1 LIEWR
6 VLITLR
12 LPPREPSRNP
22 SCVVHHMS
30 SSSTASPLL
39 PLPQLA
45 AAVAAELALP
55 PRNVVGALAL
65 FDEGNTLPFIA
76 RYRKEATGGLDE
88 TQLRAVQERADY
100 LRELAE
106 RRAAIRK
113 SIEEQGK
120 LTPELDA
127 QLAAVTTKQALEDLY
142 LPYKP
147 KRRTRATIARER
159 GLEPLA
165 DAVWAGTLDD
175 AAARD
180 AAASYVSAEREVP
193 GVDEALAG
201 ARDILSERVADDA
214 GHRGWVREL
223 TRRKGAVASRAMTGK
238 ENEVGKFQDYYD
250 FSEPLGT
257 IPSHRVLAIRRG
269 EEEGV
274 LAWSVAAPT
283 EEIVSGL
290 TDRVTQGRRATEQ
303 LKLVAQDAYKRLLSM
318 SIEVELRL
326 ELKTRADEEA
336 IAIFGRNLEQLLLAA
351 PAGERIVIGLDPG
364 FRTGVKV
371 AAVSRTG
378 AVLHTDAWMLH
389 QPDRFAAAL
398 LRLVAATG
406 AELIAIGNGTASR
419 ETEALVRQ
427 TLRSANLATPPQVV
441 VVSEAGASVY
451 SASEVAVAELPQLD
465 VSLRGAVSIARRLQD
480 PLAELVKIDPKS
492 IGVGQYQHDVNQQR
506 LKKRLEDV
514 VVSAVNHVGVEVNTA
529 SAALLSHVSGIGP
542 TLAENIV
549 KTRDERGGFGSR
561 RDLLTVPRLG
571 AKAFEQ
577 AAGFLRIRGA
587 VHPLDA
593 SAVHPERYA
602 LVERM
607 AADLGAPLAELIADE
622 KRLAAIDLTRY
633 VSDDVGLP
641 TLRDII
647 AELRK
652 PGRDPRAAFEAPAFR
667 DDVTEPKDLREG
679 MELEGVVTN
688 IVAFGA
694 FVDVGVHQDGLVHVS
709 QLADRYVS
717 DPNQVVTV
725 GQRVKVRVMSVDLQR
740 NRIALTM
747 KTQAGSDS
755 RPRSGERGAKAPRA
769 SGAKPTVDSAK
780 PFSIP
785 RSGTVAPNGMRFK

>member
-1 LIEWR
+1 M
-6 VLITLR
+6 
-12 LPPREPSRNP
+12 EPSQL
-22 SCVVHHMS
+22 SQI
-30 SSSTASPLL
+30 AS
-39 PLPQLA
+39 
-45 AAVAAELALP
+45 AVAAELALP
-55 PRNVVGALAL
+55 ARQVASTLAL
-65 FDEGNTLPFIA
+65 FAEGNTLPFVA

-88 TQLRAVQERADY
+88 TQLRAIQERSDY
-100 LRELAE
+100 LRELGD

-120 LTPELDA
+120 LTPELASRLD
-127 QLAAVTTKQALEDLY
+127 AVTTKQELEDLY

-165 DAVWAGTLDD
+165 DALWDGGVDDRAALAAAEAYVSDERGVPTVDD
-175 AAARD
+175 A
-180 AAASYVSAEREVP
+180 
-193 GVDEALAG
+193 LTG
-201 ARDILSERVADDA
+201 ARDILSERVAEDA

-223 TRRKGAVASRAMTGK
+223 TRRKGSVSARAATGK
-238 ENEVGKFQDYYD
+238 EKEVSKFQDYYD
-250 FSEPLGT
+250 YAEPLGT

-274 LAWSVAAPT
+274 LAWTIAAPA
-283 EEIVSGL
+283 EEIIAGL
-290 TDRVTQGRRATEQ
+290 TMRVAHGRRAEQ
-303 LKLVAQDAYKRLLSM
+303 QLRLVAQDAYKRLLAM

-351 PAGERIVIGLDPG
+351 PAGERLVIGLDPG

-389 QPDRFAAAL
+389 QPDRFAASL
-398 LRLVAATG
+398 VRLVTSSG

-419 ETEALVRQ
+419 ETEALVRS
-427 TLRSANLATPPQVV
+427 TLRDAQLASPPQVV

-451 SASEVAVAELPQLD
+451 SASELAVAELPGLD

-492 IGVGQYQHDVNQQR
+492 IGVGQYQHDVNQTR
-506 LKKRLEDV
+506 LKKRLEEI
-514 VVSAVNHVGVEVNTA
+514 VVSAVNRVGVEVNTA
-529 SAALLSHVSGIGP
+529 SAALLAYVSGIGP

-549 KTRDERGGFGSR
+549 ATRDARGGFPSR
-561 RDLLTVPRLG
+561 RALLEVPRLG

-577 AAGFLRIRGA
+577 AAGFLRVRGA

-602 LVERM
+602 LVERI
-607 AADLGAPLAELIADE
+607 AADLGVPLSALIANE
-622 KRLAAIDLTRY
+622 ATLASIDLAKY
-633 VSDDVGLP
+633 VSDEVGLP
-641 TLRDII
+641 TLQDIV
-647 AELRK
+647 AELRR

-667 DDVTEPKDLREG
+667 EDVTEPKDLREG
-679 MELEGVVTN
+679 MQLEGVVTN

-725 GQRVKVRVMSVDLQR
+725 GQRVKVRVLGVDLQR

-747 KTQAGSDS
+747 K
-755 RPRSGERGAKAPRA
+755 
-769 SGAKPTVDSAK
+769 SGAAADARPAAAAQRSKSDRRSAPAKPAVPAAK
-780 PFSIP
+780 PFTPKPGDI
-785 RSGTVAPNGMRFK
+785 APNGMRFR

>member
-1 LIEWR
+1 MHSVPL
-6 VLITLR
+6 
-12 LPPREPSRNP
+12 
-22 SCVVHHMS
+22 
-30 SSSTASPLL
+30 SPL
-39 PLPQLA
+39 A
-45 AAVAAELALP
+45 TAVAHELALP
-55 PRNVVGALAL
+55 PVQVASALAL
-65 FDEGNTLPFIA
+65 FDEGNTLPFVA

-88 TQLRAVQERADY
+88 TQLRAIQERSEY
-100 LRELAE
+100 LRELGE

-120 LTPELDA
+120 LTPEL
-127 QLAAVTTKQALEDLY
+127 AARLERVATKQELEDLY
-142 LPYKP
+142 LPFKP
-147 KRRTRATIARER
+147 KRRTRATIARDR

-165 DAVWAGTLDD
+165 DAMWEGTLDD
-175 AAARD
+175 ALAT
-180 AAASYVSAEREVP
+180 AAAGAYVSAEREVP
-193 GVDEALAG
+193 SVAEALAG
-201 ARDILSERVADDA
+201 ARDILSERVAEDA
-214 GHRGWVREL
+214 EYRGWVREL
-223 TRRKGAVASRAMTGK
+223 TRRKGRVASRAVTGK
-238 ENEVGKFQDYYD
+238 EQEVGKFQDYYD
-250 FSEPLGT
+250 FSEPLGG

-274 LAWSVAAPT
+274 LAWSIVAPAD
-283 EEIVSGL
+283 EIVAGL
-290 TDRVTQGRRATEQ
+290 TERVSRGRRAAEQ
-303 LKLVAQDAYKRLLSM
+303 LRQVAADAYKRLLAF

-398 LRLVAATG
+398 ARLVASSG

-419 ETEALVRQ
+419 ETEALVRR
-427 TLRSANLATPPQVV
+427 TLRDAELASPPQVV

-451 SASEVAVAELPQLD
+451 SASELAVAELPGLD

-506 LKKRLEDV
+506 LKKRLEDT
-514 VVSAVNHVGVEVNTA
+514 VVSAVNRVGVEVNTA
-529 SAALLSHVSGIGP
+529 SAALLAYVSGIGP

-549 KTRDERGGFGSR
+549 KLRDERGGFTSR
-561 RDLLTVPRLG
+561 KGLLEVPRLG

-577 AAGFLRIRGA
+577 AAGFLRVRGA
-587 VHPLDA
+587 AHPLDA

-607 AADLGAPLAELIADE
+607 AADIGVPLPALIADE
-622 KRLAAIDLTRY
+622 ARLASIELARY
-633 VSDDVGLP
+633 QSDDVGLP
-641 TLRDII
+641 TLKDIV
-647 AELRK
+647 AELAK

-667 DDVTEPKDLREG
+667 EDVTEPKDLREG

-709 QLADRYVS
+709 QLADRYVT
-717 DPNQVVTV
+717 DPNQVVAV
-725 GQRVKVRVMSVDLQR
+725 GQRVAVRVLSVDLPR

-747 KTQAGSDS
+747 KKATTADA
-755 RPRSGERGAKAPRA
+755 RPAPAPAKRQT
-769 SGAKPTVDSAK
+769 KPAAAEPK
-780 PFSIP
+780 PFTIP
-785 RSGTVAPNGMRFK
+785 KPGAIAPNGMRFR

>member
-1 LIEWR
+1 MPISLH
-6 VLITLR
+6 T
-12 LPPREPSRNP
+12 S
-22 SCVVHHMS
+22 
-30 SSSTASPLL
+30 
-39 PLPQLA
+39 LPQLA
-45 AAVAAELALP
+45 PLVAAELALP
-55 PRNVVGALAL
+55 PRNVAGALAL
-65 FDEGNTLPFIA
+65 FEEGNTLPFIA

-88 TQLRAVQERADY
+88 TQLRAVQERAGY

-106 RRAAIRK
+106 RRAAIRR
-113 SIEEQGK
+113 SIDEQQK
-120 LTPELDA
+120 LTSELDA
-127 QLAAVTTKQALEDLY
+127 QLAAVTSKQALEDLY

-165 DAVWAGTLDD
+165 DALWDGSLDD
-175 AAARD
+175 ASALD
-180 AAASYVSAEREVP
+180 AASSYVSAEREVAT
-193 GVDEALAG
+193 VDDALAG

-223 TRRKGAVASRAMTGK
+223 TRKKGDVASRAVTGK

-250 FSEPLGT
+250 FREPLGS

-274 LAWSVAAPT
+274 LTWNVAAPT
-283 EEIVSGL
+283 DEIVRGL
-290 TDRVTQGRRATEQ
+290 TERVTHGRRATGQ
-303 LKLVAQDAYKRLLSM
+303 LRRVAQDAYRRLIAF

-364 FRTGVKV
+364 FRTGVKA

-378 AVLHTDAWMLH
+378 AVLHTDAWLLH

-398 LRLVAATG
+398 LRLVATTG

-427 TLRSANLATPPQVV
+427 TLRSANLAALPQVV

-451 SASEVAVAELPQLD
+451 SASELAVAELPGLD

-492 IGVGQYQHDVNQQR
+492 IGVGQYQHDLNQQR

-514 VVSAVNHVGVEVNTA
+514 VVSAVNRVGVEVNTA

-549 KTRDERGGFGSR
+549 KSRDDRGGFGSR
-561 RDLLTVPRLG
+561 RELLAVPRLG

-577 AAGFLRIRGA
+577 AAGFLRIRGGA
-587 VHPLDA
+587 HPLDA

-607 AADLGAPLAELIADE
+607 AADHGVSVKDLVANE
-622 KRLAAIDLTRY
+622 KRLESIDLARY

-652 PGRDPRAAFEAPAFR
+652 PGRDPRAAFEAAVFR

-688 IVAFGA
+688 VVAFGA

-717 DPNQVVTV
+717 DPNQVVSV

-747 KTQAGSDS
+747 RNRAGSG
-755 RPRSGERGAKAPRA
+755 RPEAASSERKAE
-769 SGAKPTVDSAK
+769 SAK
-780 PFSIP
+780 PGAGGLTPFAIP
-785 RSGTVAPNGMRFK
+785 RSGAVAPNGMRFK

>member
-1 LIEWR
+1 M
-6 VLITLR
+6 
-12 LPPREPSRNP
+12 EPSQL
-22 SCVVHHMS
+22 SQI
-30 SSSTASPLL
+30 AS
-39 PLPQLA
+39 
-45 AAVAAELALP
+45 AVARELALP
-55 PRNVVGALAL
+55 PRQVASTLAL
-65 FDEGNTLPFIA
+65 FAEGNTLPFVA

-88 TQLRAVQERADY
+88 TQLRAIQERSDY
-100 LRELAE
+100 LGELGD

-113 SIEEQGK
+113 SIDEQGK
-120 LTPELDA
+120 LTPELAARLDA
-127 QLAAVTTKQALEDLY
+127 VGTKQELEDLY

-165 DAVWAGTLDD
+165 DALWEGTMDD
-175 AAARD
+175 AAAL
-180 AAASYVSAEREVP
+180 ATAGQYVSEER
-193 GVDEALAG
+193 GVASADDALAG
-201 ARDILSERVADDA
+201 ARDILSERVAEDA

-223 TRRKGAVASRAMTGK
+223 TRRKGSVTARAVTGK
-238 ENEVGKFQDYYD
+238 EQEVSKFQDYYD
-250 FSEPLGT
+250 YSEPLGT

-269 EEEGV
+269 EEEGM
-274 LAWSVAAPT
+274 LAWTVGAPV

-290 TDRVTQGRRATEQ
+290 TARVTHGRRATNQ
-303 LKLVAQDAYKRLLSM
+303 LQLMAQDAYKRLLAM

-326 ELKTRADEEA
+326 ELKTRADDEA

-351 PAGERIVIGLDPG
+351 PAGERLVIGLDPG

-378 AVLHTDAWMLH
+378 AALHTDAWMLH
-389 QPDRFAAAL
+389 QPDRFAASL
-398 LRLVAATG
+398 VRLVTSSG

-419 ETEALVRQ
+419 ETEALVRS
-427 TLRSANLATPPQVV
+427 TLRDAQLASPPQVV

-451 SASEVAVAELPQLD
+451 SASELAVAELPGLD

-492 IGVGQYQHDVNQQR
+492 IGVGQYQHDVNQPR
-506 LKKRLEDV
+506 LKKRLEDI
-514 VVSAVNHVGVEVNTA
+514 VVSAVNRVGVEVNTA
-529 SAALLSHVSGIGP
+529 SAALLAYVSGIGP

-549 KTRDERGGFGSR
+549 AARDARGGFASR
-561 RDLLTVPRLG
+561 KALLEVPRLG

-577 AAGFLRIRGA
+577 AAGFLRVRGGT
-587 VHPLDA
+587 HPLDA
-593 SAVHPERYA
+593 SAVHPERYP

-607 AADLGAPLAELIADE
+607 AADLGVPLTALIANE
-622 KRLAAIDLTRY
+622 ATLGSIDLAKY
-633 VSDDVGLP
+633 ASADVGLP
-641 TLRDII
+641 TLQDIV
-647 AELRK
+647 AELRR

-667 DDVTEPKDLREG
+667 EDVTEPKDLREG
-679 MELEGVVTN
+679 MQLEGVVTN

-747 KTQAGSDS
+747 K
-755 RPRSGERGAKAPRA
+755 
-769 SGAKPTVDSAK
+769 SGAADARPAADAQRAKPGARGGQPKPTAPAAK
-780 PFSIP
+780 PFTPKPGDI
-785 RSGTVAPNGMRFK
+785 APNGMRFR